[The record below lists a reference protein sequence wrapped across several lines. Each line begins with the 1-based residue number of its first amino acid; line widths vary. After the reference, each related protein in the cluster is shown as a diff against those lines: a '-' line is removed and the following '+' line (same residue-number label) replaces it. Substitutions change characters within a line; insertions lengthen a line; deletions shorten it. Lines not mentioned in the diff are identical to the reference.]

1 MTKKRRG
8 KRDRR
13 PIAEN
18 SLITTKKGT
27 CPKIDYTY
35 IRVPIRLREAIAIL
49 RQAYKYKT
57 NSEVIV
63 DAVRRIAVERA
74 LMLDDE
80 QLDKITELIEQSE
93 EEILA
98 VGKWRQKHG
107 RELSKAYPPR
117 VMRRR
122 KQYNVMERKDILK

>member
-1 MTKKRRG
+1 MTKKRG

-13 PIAEN
+13 PMAEN

-35 IRVPIRLREAIAIL
+35 IRVPAKLREAIAIL

-57 NSEVIV
+57 NSEVVV

-74 LMLDDE
+74 LMLNDE
-80 QLDKITELIEQSE
+80 QLDKITELVEQAE

-98 VGKWRQKHG
+98 VGKWRLKHY
-107 RELSKAYPPR
+107 RELKKAYPPR
-117 VMRRR
+117 VTRRR

>member
-1 MTKKRRG
+1 MTKRRG

-18 SLITTKKGT
+18 KLITTKKGT

-35 IRVPIRLREAIAIL
+35 IRVPVRLRDAIAIL
-49 RQAYKYKT
+49 KQAYKYKT
-57 NSEVIV
+57 YSEVVV

-74 LMLDDE
+74 LMLNDE

-98 VGKWRQKHG
+98 VGKWRLKHY
-107 RELSKAYPPR
+107 RELRKAYPPR
-117 VMRRR
+117 VMRRH

>member
-13 PIAEN
+13 PMAEN

-35 IRVPIRLREAIAIL
+35 IRVPVRLRDAIAIL

-98 VGKWRQKHG
+98 VGKWRLKHY
-107 RELSKAYPPR
+107 RELRKAYPPR
-117 VMRRR
+117 VARKR

>member
-1 MTKKRRG
+1 MTKRRG

-35 IRVPIRLREAIAIL
+35 IRVPVRLRDAIAIL
-49 RQAYKYKT
+49 KQAYKYKT
-57 NSEVIV
+57 YSEVVV

-107 RELSKAYPPR
+107 RELTKAYPPR

-122 KQYNVMERKDILK
+122 KQYNVMKRKDILK

>member
-35 IRVPIRLREAIAIL
+35 IRVPIRLRDAIAIL

-63 DAVRRIAVERA
+63 DAVRRIAVERS

-98 VGKWRQKHG
+98 VGKWRLKHY
-107 RELSKAYPPR
+107 RELRKAYPPR
-117 VMRRR
+117 VMRQR

>member
-1 MTKKRRG
+1 MTKRRG

-13 PIAEN
+13 PLAEN

-35 IRVPIRLREAIAIL
+35 IRVPVRLRDAIAIL
-49 RQAYKYKT
+49 KQAYKYKT
-57 NSEVIV
+57 YSEVVV

-107 RELSKAYPPR
+107 RELTKAYPPR

-122 KQYNVMERKDILK
+122 KQYNVMERKDLLK

>member
-1 MTKKRRG
+1 MTKRRG

-13 PIAEN
+13 PMAEN

-35 IRVPIRLREAIAIL
+35 IRVPVRLRDAIVIL

-57 NSEVIV
+57 NSEVVV

-107 RELSKAYPPR
+107 RELLKAYPPR
-117 VMRRR
+117 AMRRR

>member
-1 MTKKRRG
+1 MTKRKG

-18 SLITTKKGT
+18 KLITTKKGT

-35 IRVPIRLREAIAIL
+35 IRVPVRLREAIAIL
-49 RQAYKYKT
+49 KQAYKYKT
-57 NSEVIV
+57 NSEVVV

-74 LMLDDE
+74 LMLNDE
-80 QLDKITELIEQSE
+80 QLDKITELVEQSE

-107 RELSKAYPPR
+107 RELRKAYAPIIT
-117 VMRRR
+117 RRR

>member
-13 PIAEN
+13 PMAEN

-35 IRVPIRLREAIAIL
+35 IRVPVRLRDAIAIL

-57 NSEVIV
+57 YSEVIV

-98 VGKWRQKHG
+98 VGKWRLKHY
-107 RELSKAYPPR
+107 RELRKAYPPR
-117 VMRRR
+117 VMRQR